1 MVDLKI
7 IKEWIDKGDD
17 DFEFARIHH
26 LYPPPE
32 FDPISCEPV
41 SQSHF
46 SPSPS
51 VCVHP
56 CEAACP
62 VKGTAYFTGAKNSL
76 L

>member
-1 MVDLKI
+1 MVDPEI
-7 IKEWIDKGDD
+7 IKEWTREGDE

-32 FDPISCEPV
+32 FDPISCEPM

-56 CEAACP
+56 C
-62 VKGTAYFTGAKNSL
+62 
-76 L
+76 